1 MKRKLAG
8 LGLAFA
14 LAELAAAYLP
24 PLAVLPTAAF
34 LILLAIFTR
43 RFPKV
48 CLFIGG
54 AAAGCVCFLAFYAQ
68 NVAPVL
74 HLAGETVRCVA
85 EVQTDYTS
93 SYVDGMLRGTLRLT
107 QVDGTST
114 DLLVYCGSFPGWE
127 AGDTFSGVFTLEP
140 LEENCYRMNQQANG
154 VYLQAEYQGEYQALG
169 DSDRLGFVLYR
180 LRMALARRL
189 RNYLPSSLGGIES
202 AMLLGDKSK
211 LTDTVQKNFQ
221 LAGVSHLL
229 AISGL
234 HLSLLCGLLSFG
246 GDRSLRFHR
255 PLLLLRGILV
265 VSYMV
270 LTGMPVSVQRAGF
283 VFLVGLVGCFLV
295 QPPDALN
302 SLGLAAIV
310 MGIVCPYAPCD
321 LGFQLS
327 FAGVLGVQLASVLSQ
342 HERNLF
348 SSVLEKKNWVSRLV
362 QGGLQVADSL
372 QAATAATFLTTPILV
387 VHGMTT
393 SGVSV
398 LSNLLVVWML
408 RLALVLGI
416 GLLIVGAI
424 PLLSWATWI
433 LQGVLI
439 LWLNILY
446 ALVRLC
452 AALPMAHL
460 DLPRNYTLWVFFLL
474 GLLGVL
480 FWKCRC
486 LKVYLPVSVG
496 TLALAVFLG
505 MRMERGVIR
514 VALVGNSGNPCSVI
528 TQDGRAAVLFR
539 GGAANW
545 NAVKEYLWQ
554 HADPQVQVLVD
565 LRQNPSPVQTD
576 AKTTICAEEQPY
588 GITSLT
594 LWETMT
600 LDLCHTNDGNLA
612 VLDAGGYHIA
622 AMTGNVELEQPLMVD
637 AFCAAGAYSPQIQ
650 TDYILCTAAEP
661 KWLDS
666 VAIHTYVYTGE
677 NPCIVVRPDCSM
689 IFEEVRQLAV
699 Q

>member
-34 LILLAIFTR
+34 LVLLAIFTR
-43 RFPKV
+43 RVPSL

-68 NVAPVL
+68 NVVPAL
-74 HLAGETVRCVA
+74 GLAGQTVRCVA

-93 SYVDGMLRGTLRLT
+93 SYVDGMLLGTLRLT
-107 QVDGTST
+107 QVDGTTT

-127 AGDTFSGVFTLEP
+127 AGDTFSGIFTLEP
-140 LEENCYRMNQQANG
+140 LEENRYRMNQRANG
-154 VYLQAEYQGEYQALG
+154 VYLQAEYQGEYQDLG
-169 DSDRLGFVLYR
+169 ESDRPGFALYR
-180 LRMALARRL
+180 IRMALARQL
-189 RNYLPSSLGGIES
+189 RNYLPRSLGGIES
-202 AMLLGDKSK
+202 AMLLGDKSR

-234 HLSLLCGLLSFG
+234 HLALLCGLLSFG
-246 GDRSLRFHR
+246 GDRTLKFHR
-255 PLLLLRGILV
+255 PLLLLRGILI
-265 VSYMV
+265 VSYMF

-310 MGIVCPYAPCD
+310 LGIACPYAPCD

-327 FAGVLGVQLASVLSQ
+327 FAGVLGVQLAGALSRQ
-342 HERNLF
+342 ERTLLA
-348 SSVLEKKNWVSRLV
+348 SVLEKKNRISRLV
-362 QGGLQVADSL
+362 QGGLRVADSL
-372 QAATAATFLTTPILV
+372 QAAAAATLLTTPVLV
-387 VHGMTT
+387 AHGMTT

-408 RLALVLGI
+408 RLALILGI

-424 PLLSWATWI
+424 PLFSWATWV

-460 DLPRNYTLWVFFLL
+460 DLPRTYTLWVFFLL
-474 GLLGVL
+474 GLLGLL

-486 LKVYLPVSVG
+486 LKAYLPVAAG
-496 TLALAVFLG
+496 ILALAVFWG
-505 MRMERGVIR
+505 MRMERAVVR

-554 HADPQVQVLVD
+554 HADPQVEVVVD
-565 LRQNPSPVQTD
+565 LRQDPSPIQMDAQT
-576 AKTTICAEEQPY
+576 IISAEEQHY
-588 GITSLT
+588 GTTSLT

-600 LDLCHTNDGNLA
+600 LDLCHTTGGNLA

-622 AMTGNVELEQPLMVD
+622 AMTGNVKLEQPLMVD
-637 AFCAAGAYSPQIQ
+637 AFCAAGVYSSQIR
-650 TDYILCTAAEP
+650 TDHILCTAAEP

-666 VAIHTYVYTGE
+666 VEIHTYVYTGE
-677 NPCIVVRPDCSM
+677 NPCIVVRSGRSM
-689 IFEEVRQLAV
+689 KFEEVRQLAV